1 MDPTVSTARTDGTAS
16 TDDAE
21 SPCSGRPAGLLSIGT
36 FARRTRLSAK
46 ALRLYDRQGL
56 LTPAH
61 VDAATGYRS
70 YLPEQVEQAR
80 TVALLRRLDMPLAD
94 IAAVVRLDGERAAS
108 ALDGYW
114 AGVEERHA
122 AQRTLVGYL
131 RGRLSGRSTALPGTF
146 EVKIVEVPGT
156 PVLSETRHLV
166 SDELPVWIG
175 ASLGRL
181 ERAAAEE
188 CGGITGAPFVIYHSA
203 VSEESDGPA
212 EACVPVADLEAARAW
227 VRERG
232 RAQGL
237 TARVEPAY
245 RMAYVRITK
254 AQVAYPQILAAF
266 DTVEEWITREGLVCT
281 GPCREVYFADWDA
294 AGPEDEV
301 CDVAYPVR

>member
-1 MDPTVSTARTDGTAS
+1 MDS
-16 TDDAE
+16 TDSTGSTD
-21 SPCSGRPAGLLSIGT
+21 SCGSDRPAGLLSIGT

-61 VDAATGYRS
+61 VDAVTGYRS

-94 IAAVVRLDGERAAS
+94 IAAVVRLDGERAAA

-131 RGRLSGRSTALPGTF
+131 RGRLSGRSTALRGTF
-146 EVKIVEVPGT
+146 EVKIVEVPET
-156 PVLSETRHLV
+156 PVVSETRHLV

-175 ASLGRL
+175 TSLGRL
-181 ERAAAEE
+181 ELAAEE
-188 CGGITGAPFVIYHSA
+188 CGGITAPPFVIYHSD

-227 VRERG
+227 VKERG
-232 RAQGL
+232 RSQGL
-237 TARVEPAY
+237 TARMEPAY

-254 AQVAYPQILAAF
+254 AQVLYPQILAAF

-281 GPCREVYFADWDA
+281 GPCREVYFADWDT

-301 CDVAYPVR
+301 CDVAFPVR